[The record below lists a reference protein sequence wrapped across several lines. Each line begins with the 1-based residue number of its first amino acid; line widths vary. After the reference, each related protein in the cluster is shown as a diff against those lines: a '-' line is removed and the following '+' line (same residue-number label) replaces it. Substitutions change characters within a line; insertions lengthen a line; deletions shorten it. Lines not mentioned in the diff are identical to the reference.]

1 MSLTATADPELITTT
16 LKGHITDA
24 TDGEPL
30 VGVIVSIPELQ
41 ESTVTDADG
50 NYVFDALPQ
59 RTVSVQASYLGH
71 QTQVRKIDLKKTA
84 QLDFV
89 MKEQNAMLGEVVV
102 TGLTGKS
109 LMKDSPT
116 PISLVNADIL
126 RTTPATNIIDALSH
140 QPGVAQ
146 VTTGGGISTAYAR
159 RVTSGGPS
167 TAWRST
173 HKGSPLPRS
182 SKAPPR

>member
-1 MSLTATADPELITTT
+1 MKSFYLLLLGLFLSLTATAAPE

-89 MKEQNAMLGEVVV
+89 MKE
-102 TGLTGKS
+102 
-109 LMKDSPT
+109 
-116 PISLVNADIL
+116 
-126 RTTPATNIIDALSH
+126 
-140 QPGVAQ
+140 
-146 VTTGGGISTAYAR
+146 
-159 RVTSGGPS
+159 
-167 TAWRST
+167 
-173 HKGSPLPRS
+173 
-182 SKAPPR
+182 